1 MTDHARA
8 AAAAVVEREAD
19 VLEHF
24 RAIAAGRIHAARI
37 RGHGDYHLGQVLY
50 TGNDFVIIDF
60 EGEPA
65 RPLTERRIKRP
76 GLRDVAS
83 MLRSFHYASEVARL
97 DLAERGVTEP
107 DSDAFR
113 HLEGWAAFWQR
124 WMSAA
129 FVRGYLRTAEP
140 PVVPEDDAA
149 IQHLLT
155 AYLLEKAIYEVG
167 YELGSR
173 PHLVDIPLR
182 GVLSILDSE
191 ISAS

>member
-1 MTDHARA
+1 
-8 AAAAVVEREAD
+8 
-19 VLEHF
+19 
-24 RAIAAGRIHAARI
+24 
-37 RGHGDYHLGQVLY
+37 
-50 TGNDFVIIDF
+50 
-60 EGEPA
+60 
-65 RPLTERRIKRP
+65 
-76 GLRDVAS
+76 
-83 MLRSFHYASEVARL
+83 
-97 DLAERGVTEP
+97 
-107 DSDAFR
+107 
-113 HLEGWAAFWQR
+113 
-124 WMSAA
+124 MSAA

-149 IQHLLT
+149 IQQLLT